1 MMMIVMIKIKQNK
14 KTMMYM
20 LSQLILLIIIFQVI
34 VKIFH
39 LLEKANINYKKISNQ
54 SNLFKVMIIKKYLA
68 K

>member
-39 LLEKANINYKKISNQ
+39 LLEKANINYKKISNP
-54 SNLFKVMIIKKYLA
+54 SNLFKVMITKKYLA